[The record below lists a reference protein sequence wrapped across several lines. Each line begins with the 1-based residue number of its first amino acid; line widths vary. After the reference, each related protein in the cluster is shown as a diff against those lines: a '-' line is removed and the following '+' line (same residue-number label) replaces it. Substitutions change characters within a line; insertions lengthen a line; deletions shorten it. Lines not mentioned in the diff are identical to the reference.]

1 MKYRLSNVKEL
12 IKLIYET
19 SPGYFIVLLF
29 NTIVGSVGTYI
40 NLWVSK
46 IVIDQLVNTHNISM
60 CFKLII
66 LMVVSGAILLLIDN
80 LMKYIVNIKTPL
92 VRVKM
97 KKLWSFHIINWRIAA
112 F

>member
-66 LMVVSGAILLLIDN
+66 LMVVSGA
-80 LMKYIVNIKTPL
+80 MIVSRFFRKNSFDRL
-92 VRVKM
+92 V
-97 KKLWSFHIINWRIAA
+97 AA
-112 F
+112 SQPAM